1 MLDFIRDPSIYNIV
15 RGPFVWIAFLVF
27 IGMSI
32 YKLRRLYL
40 MARNEKAVLPFIDG
54 KSFVRSILHWVV
66 PFGSRNWRMR
76 WPVTITTF
84 VFHIGLVF
92 TPIFLLSHNI
102 LWYESWGISWW
113 SLPEKVADIMTL
125 LVIVT
130 SVIFFM
136 RRVFAPEVKFV
147 TSADDFLIL
156 AISFFPFLTG
166 FLAYHG
172 WLLPYKPMVM
182 LHMLF
187 GEAMLIAIPF
197 TRLGHMF
204 YFFMTRAW
212 MGSQMQNIWHG
223 KDW

>member
-1 MLDFIRDPSIYNIV
+1 MLDFIRDPSIYNLV
-15 RGPFVWIAFLVF
+15 RGPLVWITFLVF

-32 YKLRRLYL
+32 YKVRRMHL
-40 MARNEKAVLPFIDG
+40 MAKNDPTLLPSI
-54 KSFVRSILHWVV
+54 KPPAARKSILHWIL

-76 WPVTITTF
+76 WPVTVTTF

-92 TPIFLLSHNI
+92 TPIFLLSHNM

-113 SLPEKVADIMTL
+113 SLPENIADIMTL

-130 SVIFFM
+130 SVIFLL
-136 RRVFAPEVKFV
+136 RRIFAPDVRFV
-147 TSADDFLIL
+147 TSSDDFLIL

-166 FLAYHG
+166 FLAYHE
-172 WLLPYKPMVM
+172 WLLPYKPMVI
-182 LHMLF
+182 LHILF

-197 TRLGHMF
+197 TRLAHMF
-204 YFFMTRAW
+204 YFFMTRAL
-212 MGSQMQNIWHG
+212 MGSQAAGWGG

>member
-1 MLDFIRDPSIYNIV
+1 MLDFIRDPSLYTLV
-15 RGPFVWIAFLVF
+15 RGPLVWLAFLVF
-27 IGMSI
+27 FAASV
-32 YKLRRLYL
+32 YKIRRMYI
-40 MARNEKAVLPFIDG
+40 MARNEKVVLPSIKG
-54 KSFVRSILHWVV
+54 EAALKSILHWIV

-84 VFHIGLVF
+84 AFHIGLVF

-102 LWYESWGISWW
+102 LWHESLGISWW

-125 LVIVT
+125 LVIFT
-130 SVIFFM
+130 SVVFLL
-136 RRVFAPEVKFV
+136 RRIFAPEVRFV
-147 TSADDFLIL
+147 SSGDDLLIL

-166 FLAYHG
+166 FLAYHD
-172 WLLPYKPMVM
+172 WLLPYKAMVI

-204 YFFMTRAW
+204 YFFMTRAF
-212 MGSQMQNIWHG
+212 MGSQAAGWGG

>member
-1 MLDFIRDPSIYNIV
+1 MLDFIRDPSLYNLV
-15 RGPFVWIAFLVF
+15 RGPLVWIAFLVF

-32 YKLRRLYL
+32 YKVRRLYL
-40 MARNEKAVLPFIDG
+40 MAKNEKVVLPSI
-54 KSFVRSILHWVV
+54 KPVAARRSILHWIV

-84 VFHIGLVF
+84 VFHIGLIF
-92 TPIFLLSHNI
+92 TPIFLLSHNV

-113 SLPEKVADIMTL
+113 SLPEKVADIMTV

-130 SVIFFM
+130 SIAFLL
-136 RRVFAPEVKFV
+136 RRLFAPEVRFV

-166 FLAYHG
+166 FLAYHSL
-172 WLLPYKPMVM
+172 LLPYKAMVI
-182 LHMLF
+182 LHILF

-197 TRLGHMF
+197 TRLAHMF
-204 YFFMTRAW
+204 YFFMTRAL
-212 MGSQMQNIWHG
+212 MGSQTAGWGG

>member
-1 MLDFIRDPSIYNIV
+1 MLDFIRDPSIYNLV
-15 RGPFVWIAFLVF
+15 RGPFVWIAFFVF
-27 IGMSI
+27 IGMSA
-32 YKLRRLYL
+32 YKVRRLYL
-40 MARNEKAVLPFIDG
+40 MAKKEKVVLPSIKWEATG
-54 KSFVRSILHWVV
+54 KSLFHWII

-76 WPVTITTF
+76 WPITITTF

-102 LWYESWGISWW
+102 LWHESWGISWW
-113 SLPEKVADIMTL
+113 TLPENVADIMTL

-136 RRVFAPEVKFV
+136 RRLFAPEVRFV

-166 FLAYHG
+166 FLAYHE
-172 WLLPYKPMVM
+172 WLLPYKLMVI
-182 LHMLF
+182 LHILF
-187 GEAMLIAIPF
+187 GGLMLIAIPF
-197 TRLGHMF
+197 TRLAHMF
-204 YFFMTRAW
+204 YFFMTRAL
-212 MGSQMQNIWHG
+212 MGSQAAGWGG

>member
-1 MLDFIRDPSIYNIV
+1 MLDFIRDPSIYNLV

-27 IGMSI
+27 IGMSV
-32 YKLRRLYL
+32 YKVRRLYL
-40 MARNEKAVLPFIDG
+40 MAKNEKVVLPSIKIEAAG
-54 KSFVRSILHWVV
+54 RSILHWIV

-84 VFHIGLVF
+84 VFHIGLIF

-102 LWYESWGISWW
+102 LWYESWGVSWW

-136 RRVFAPEVKFV
+136 RRIFAPEVRFV
-147 TSADDFLIL
+147 TSSNDLLIL

-166 FLAYHG
+166 FLAYHSL
-172 WLLPYKPMVM
+172 LLPYKAM
-182 LHMLF
+182 LIVHILF

-197 TRLGHMF
+197 TRLAHMF
-204 YFFMTRAW
+204 YFFMTRAF
-212 MGSQMQNIWHG
+212 MGSQAAGWGG

>member
-1 MLDFIRDPSIYNIV
+1 MLDFIRDPSIYNLV

-27 IGMSI
+27 IGMSV
-32 YKLRRLYL
+32 YKVRRLYL
-40 MARNEKAVLPFIDG
+40 MAKNEKVVIPSIKGPAAR
-54 KSFVRSILHWVV
+54 RSILHWIL

-92 TPIFLLSHNI
+92 TPIFLLSHNV

-113 SLPEKVADIMTL
+113 SLPENVADIMTL
-125 LVIVT
+125 LVIIT
-130 SVIFFM
+130 SVVFLL
-136 RRVFAPEVKFV
+136 RRIFAPEVKFV
-147 TSADDFLIL
+147 TSSNDLLIL

-166 FLAYHG
+166 FLAYHE
-172 WLLPYKPMVM
+172 WLLPYKPMVI
-182 LHMLF
+182 LHILF

-197 TRLGHMF
+197 TRLAHMF
-204 YFFMTRAW
+204 YFFMTRAL
-212 MGSQMQNIWHG
+212 MGSQAAGWGG

>member
-1 MLDFIRDPSIYNIV
+1 MLDFIRDPSLYNLV
-15 RGPFVWIAFLVF
+15 RGLLVWIAFLVF
-27 IGMSI
+27 IGMSV
-32 YKLRRLYL
+32 YKIRRLYL
-40 MARNEKAVLPFIDG
+40 MAKNEKVVLPGIRG
-54 KSFVRSILHWVV
+54 EAARKSILHWIL

-76 WPVTITTF
+76 WPVTVTTF

-92 TPIFLLSHNI
+92 TPIFLLSHNF

-113 SLPEKVADIMTL
+113 SLPEKVADIITL

-130 SVIFFM
+130 SIIFFM
-136 RRVFAPEVKFV
+136 RRIFAPEVRFV
-147 TSADDFLIL
+147 TSGDDLLIL

-166 FLAYHG
+166 FLAYHE
-172 WLLPYKPMVM
+172 WLLPYKAMVI

-204 YFFMTRAW
+204 YFFMTRAF
-212 MGSQMQNIWHG
+212 MGSQAAGWGG

>member
-1 MLDFIRDPSIYNIV
+1 MLDFIRDPSIYNLM

-27 IGMSI
+27 IGMSA
-32 YKLRRLYL
+32 YKVRRLYL
-40 MARNEKAVLPFIDG
+40 MAKNEKVVLPSI
-54 KSFVRSILHWVV
+54 KWEATSKSILHWII
-66 PFGSRNWRMR
+66 PFGSRNWIMR
-76 WPVTITTF
+76 WPITITTF

-113 SLPEKVADIMTL
+113 TLPENVADIMTL

-130 SVIFFM
+130 SVVFFM
-136 RRVFAPEVKFV
+136 RRLFAPEVKFV

-166 FLAYHG
+166 FLAYHE
-172 WLLPYKPMVM
+172 WLLPYKPMVI
-182 LHMLF
+182 LHILF
-187 GEAMLIAIPF
+187 GGLMLIAIPF
-197 TRLGHMF
+197 TRLAHMF
-204 YFFMTRAW
+204 YFFMTRAF
-212 MGSQMQNIWHG
+212 MGSQAAGWGG

>member
-1 MLDFIRDPSIYNIV
+1 MLDFIRDPSIYNLV

-32 YKLRRLYL
+32 YKVKRLYL
-40 MARNEKAVLPFIDG
+40 MAKNEKVVLPSI
-54 KSFVRSILHWVV
+54 KPPAARKSILHWIV

-92 TPIFLLSHNI
+92 TPIFLLSHNV

-113 SLPEKVADIMTL
+113 SLPERVADIMTL

-130 SVIFFM
+130 SIVFFM
-136 RRVFAPEVKFV
+136 RRLFAPEVRFV
-147 TSADDFLIL
+147 SSADDFLIL

-166 FLAYHG
+166 FLAYHE
-172 WLLPYKPMVM
+172 WLLPYKPMVV

-197 TRLGHMF
+197 TRLAHMF
-204 YFFMTRAW
+204 YFFMTRSL
-212 MGSQMQNIWHG
+212 MGSQAAGWGG